1 MKPLLRGIK
10 NFCRE
15 ADILLLVLCLAASAF
30 GLVLISSATAT
41 SASTSRYLLVQG
53 VGIVLGVILF
63 VTITLLDL
71 DDLAGF
77 WKWILIFNILFC
89 ISTYFIGVERGGNKS
104 WIEIPGIHITI
115 QPAEIVKIP
124 FILLLAK
131 QMYSLRDRINHPVSI
146 GLIVGH
152 LALMFAIILFA
163 ADDMGVALIYVFIF
177 LAMFFAS
184 GVSLW
189 WILAGIV
196 VIGAA
201 APLLWQHMPEY
212 QKMRILVVIDDSI
225 DPLGIGY
232 NTRRSK
238 IALGS
243 GQAFGQG
250 LYSGTQTQ
258 RSLLPSKHTDF
269 IYSVAGEELGFLGC
283 MAIILILAAIIF
295 RCLWVATRAKN
306 GMGSLVCVGVAGMM
320 IFQVFENIG
329 MCVGIMPVVGITLPF
344 FSYGGSSVMATF
356 MAMGLVSSVRRH
368 PKPGW
373 LKTTERNRSES
384 GG

>member
-1 MKPLLRGIK
+1 MKAVLRGIK

-15 ADILLLVLCLAASAF
+15 ADMVLLTLCLAASIF
-30 GLVLISSATAT
+30 GLVLISSAAAT
-41 SASTSRYLLVQG
+41 SAFTSRYLLVQG
-53 VGIVLGVILF
+53 VGIVLGVVLF
-63 VTITLLDL
+63 VTISLLDL
-71 DDLAGF
+71 DDLASF
-77 WKWILIFNILFC
+77 WKWILVFNILFC

-104 WIEIPGIHITI
+104 WIEIPGIGITV

-124 FILLLAK
+124 FILLMAK
-131 QMYSLRDRINHPVSI
+131 QMYELRDRINHPLSVAMILGHI
-146 GLIVGH
+146 G
-152 LALMFAIILFA
+152 LMFAIILFA
-163 ADDMGVALIYVFIF
+163 ADDMGVALIYIFIF
-177 LAMFFAS
+177 LGMFFS
-184 GVSLW
+184 CGVSLW
-189 WILAGIV
+189 WILGGIV
-196 VIGAA
+196 AIGALT
-201 APLLWQHMPEY
+201 PFLWQHLPEY
-212 QKMRILVVIDDSI
+212 QKMRVLVVLDDSI

-258 RSLLPSKHTDF
+258 RGLLPSKHTDF
-269 IYSVAGEELGFLGC
+269 IYSVAGEELGFIGC
-283 MAIILILAAIIF
+283 MAIILILAAIIL

-306 GMGSLVCVGVAGMM
+306 GMGSLVCVGVASMM

-373 LKTTERNRSES
+373 LKSTDRNRAEV

>member
-1 MKPLLRGIK
+1 MRVLRGIRK
-10 NFCRE
+10 FCRE
-15 ADILLLVLCLAASAF
+15 ADMILFALCLAASAF
-30 GLVLISSATAT
+30 GLVLISSAAAT
-41 SASTSRYLLVQG
+41 SANTSRYLLVQS
-53 VGIVLGVILF
+53 VGIVLGAALFILLS
-63 VTITLLDL
+63 LLDL
-71 DDLAGF
+71 DDLASY
-77 WKWILIFNILFC
+77 WKWILAFNILFC
-89 ISTYFIGVERGGNKS
+89 VSTYFIGVERGGNKS
-104 WIEIPGIHITI
+104 WIEIPGINITV

-131 QMYSLRDRINHPVSI
+131 QMYSLRERINHPLSV
-146 GLIVGH
+146 GMMVGH

-177 LAMFFAS
+177 FGMFFAS

-196 VIGAA
+196 AIGAA
-201 APLLWQHMPEY
+201 APLLWRALPEY
-212 QKMRILVVIDDSI
+212 QKMRVLVILDDSI

-232 NTRRSK
+232 NNRRSK

-258 RSLLPSKHTDF
+258 RGLLPSKHTDF
-269 IYSVAGEELGFLGC
+269 IYSVAGEELGFIGC
-283 MAIILILAAIIF
+283 MAIMLLLGAIIF
-295 RCLWVATRAKN
+295 RCLWVATRARN
-306 GMGSLVCVGVAGMM
+306 GMGSLVCVGVASMM

-329 MCVGIMPVVGITLPF
+329 MCVGIMPIVGITLPF
-344 FSYGGSSVMATF
+344 FSYGGSSVMASF

-373 LKTTERNRSES
+373 LQTTDRNRTAT
-384 GG
+384 GGQ